1 MAIIGTEN
9 GGDDKGS
16 IGEGGDQSSQFSDLV
31 IIAKTKT
38 KTNTMPG

>member
-1 MAIIGTEN
+1 MEGMIRGVSER
-9 GGDDKGS
+9 
-16 IGEGGDQSSQFSDLV
+16 GGDQSSQFSDLV